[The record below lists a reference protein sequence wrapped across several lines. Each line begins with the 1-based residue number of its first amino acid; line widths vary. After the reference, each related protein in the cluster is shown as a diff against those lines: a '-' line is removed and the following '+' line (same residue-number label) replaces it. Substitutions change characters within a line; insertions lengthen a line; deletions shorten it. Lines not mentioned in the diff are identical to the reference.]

1 MSTLSEI
8 IVSNYIRLV
17 NSLQGAGTDGASQFA
32 NILAQQGM
40 TPSDFY
46 TYVATEQARDLG
58 LYRFIN
64 ADESVRF
71 YGFQNPQGLL
81 ASSPVDDAAS
91 AINSN
96 LGTATNAATNT
107 FTSVISGS
115 TALNALDLMLT
126 YGTVNRYTPETPLQN
141 VLAFSTKVSP
151 AMQMASVGAR
161 LGKAIDGA
169 LYDMLDALNLNPPW
183 SLNPETWSTITSNE
197 DGPIS
202 EAFNWLLAINSEG
215 KVQCYTD
222 DESFAYCAQW
232 LNERGF
238 FSSTAGA
245 TTTDPNLIVSGI
257 TYPLPIASSLVMYD
271 QSSMTSGYM
280 NEYSIADG
288 NFLIVG
294 QKSGNAY
301 YNVSLQAS
309 SPSENASY
317 TMKRYSLPDMTLI
330 QEKQYKVNTRG
341 LNYNGKVNYYSSV
354 SEGRVYNCSIEP
366 YTSTYPDTSS
376 LRKVMYVAA
385 FGDMLGPVEGV
396 SDNGGA
402 VPDVS
407 TWKNSDISAI
417 RDDLYNQ
424 YPDLGNDVLQV
435 DTVQPDGSTKRYTY
449 VPVAPATDVTAIGN
463 PDTQALPATDF
474 EIDPNTATA
483 TQLQTL
489 IEALTQSMF
498 NPQTLTN
505 PELNPEAK
513 APDGSNQ
520 DNQYQKDKNPGDTGH
535 GLVPPVVLPTGDAS
549 SLWAVYHP
557 TQSQLNAFGAWL
569 WSSDFVEQI
578 KRLFND
584 PMQAVI
590 GVHKVF
596 APIPTGGSSTIKCGY
611 LDSGVSSATVSS
623 QYTEIDCGTVDCRE
637 YFGNVFDYDP
647 HTKVS
652 IYLPF
657 IGVVPLKVSE
667 VMRSTINV
675 TYGVDVI
682 TGACLA
688 KVKVT
693 RDGGGG
699 ILYSYGGSCAC
710 HYPISSG
717 SYAGIISGIVTS
729 AIGIAG
735 GIATGNPIAAIGG
748 AMAGLHQA
756 HTDVQRSGGFT
767 GCAGAMGPKK
777 PYLII
782 DRPQTKLAFD
792 FETYQGKPANSTQF
806 IGDCAGF
813 VRATEVHFSAPGAF
827 DDEAK
832 EVEAL
837 LKSGVILD

>member
-1 MSTLSEI
+1 MGVRENYDVLVRSLQQAAEYSSDEVTTLFQELEFTPDEALEF
-8 IVSNYIRLV
+8 IVSDKGKELG
-17 NSLQGAGTDGASQFA
+17 L
-32 NILAQQGM
+32 NIL
-40 TPSDFY
+40 F
-46 TYVATEQARDLG
+46 
-58 LYRFIN
+58 N
-64 ADESVRF
+64 ADDSIRS
-71 YGFQNPQGLL
+71 YQYIN
-81 ASSPVDDAAS
+81 S
-91 AINSN
+91 AGQIVTDRVNELVPYYNSN
-96 LGTATNAATNT
+96 LGTPTGAASSLFNSTIS
-107 FTSVISGS
+107 TSTVLGVADTVLSLGS
-115 TALNALDLMLT
+115 
-126 YGTVNRYTPETPLQN
+126 VNHYTPQTPLQQT
-141 VLAFSTKVSP
+141 LAMSARFAPPV
-151 AMQMASVGAR
+151 QLASVACR
-161 LGKAIDGA
+161 LGKAIDGTI
-169 LYDMLDALNLNPPW
+169 YDLATAIGLHPPEELNPA
-183 SLNPETWSTITSNE
+183 TWDGIVSND
-197 DGPIS
+197 DGALAQ
-202 EAFNWLLAINSEG
+202 AFNWLLELDGEGGIN
-215 KVQCYTD
+215 CYA
-222 DESFAYCAQW
+222 DEESVAYCAQW
-232 LNERGF
+232 LNQENF
-238 FSSTAGA
+238 FSTGEGAEATYNGSTAAFPNPSVTSVIAPTHAEADDGTYAHIDVKVENGYIFYGNSSGA
-245 TTTDPNLIVSGI
+245 AFAVATDSGTAKIITTTTNYRTGRVSVAE
-257 TYPLPIASSLVMYD
+257 TYLSL
-271 QSSMTSGYM
+271 
-280 NEYSIADG
+280 
-288 NFLIVG
+288 
-294 QKSGNAY
+294 
-301 YNVSLQAS
+301 
-309 SPSENASY
+309 
-317 TMKRYSLPDMTLI
+317 
-330 QEKQYKVNTRG
+330 NTTT
-341 LNYNGKVNYYSSV
+341 YNGTRYYYGGLAFNSRSLNITIPRQPITDIKQFATILFD
-354 SEGRVYNCSIEP
+354 GTI
-366 YTSTYPDTSS
+366 TSRPAVPGIIDNGGTVPDTSTWTDTDATLES
-376 LRKVMYVAA
+376 LK
-385 FGDMLGPVEGV
+385 
-396 SDNGGA
+396 
-402 VPDVS
+402 
-407 TWKNSDISAI
+407 T
-417 RDDLYNQ
+417 Q
-424 YPDLGNDVLQV
+424 YPDWFNDRLEV
-435 DTVQPDGSTKRYTY
+435 DTVQPDGSTKHYNYIKVEPPYSLST
-449 VPVAPATDVTAIGN
+449 TGN
-463 PDTQALPATDF
+463 PDTQTQPAESESVKSETS
-474 EIDPNTATA
+474 TL

-489 IEALTQSMF
+489 IEALTQSLTKGQELV
-498 NPQTLTN
+498 NPDNLTEEEQKTL
-505 PELNPEAK
+505 
-513 APDGSNQ
+513 PDGSNATNTTV
-520 DNQYQKDKNPGDTGH
+520 DNNPPDTGE
-535 GLVPPVVLPTGDAS
+535 GNAPGVVVPTGEAS

-557 TQSQLNAFGAWL
+557 TQSQLNAFGSWL

-596 APIPTGGSSTIKCGY
+596 APIPTGGTRTIVCGY

-623 QYTEIDCGTVDCRE
+623 QYTEVDCGTVDCRE

-782 DRPQTKLAFD
+782 DRPQTKLATN

-806 IGDCAGF
+806 IGDCTGF
-813 VRATEVHFSAPGAF
+813 IRATEVHFSAPGAF